1 MKLNSKRK
9 NVIVGCLILFLISV
23 VYLPTEMKIDEFV
36 THFLGYEFI
45 WDIFFEIAIKTL
57 LIEWLAIGVIFLAL
71 FAINGNDD

>member
-45 WDIFFEIAIKTL
+45 WDIFLTL
-57 LIEWLAIGVIFLAL
+57 QLKLCLLSGLQLE
-71 FAINGNDD
+71 